1 MKPDA
6 RTALLVSLL
15 GVAAALASSRGALIA
30 LGAVILETLVAGAA
44 WRALALRL
52 IPLASGFALFLLL
65 LPLAP
70 GPVLD
75 VSLKGLAVAV
85 AGVVLGAIVRWIDVV
100 ATLQGL
106 GMPPAAVAFL
116 VILGR
121 HAEGVTA
128 EARQAHLALATRG
141 GFDRLS
147 TLGRSSAILVAR
159 VLDRAL
165 HRADRVA
172 WALELRGFR
181 GRVAGLP
188 RWRPRLSE
196 APFYAIALGLAAVAI
211 TEAGLWRL

>member
-15 GVAAALASSRGALIA
+15 GVAAALASSPGALVA
-30 LGAVILETLVAGAA
+30 LGAVGLEALVAGVA

-52 IPLASGFALFLLL
+52 IPLASGFALLLVL

-85 AGVVLGAIVRWIDVV
+85 AGVVLGAVVSWIDVV
-100 ATLQGL
+100 AALQGL
-106 GMPPAAVAFL
+106 GTPPAAVAFL

-121 HAEGVTA
+121 HAEGVAA

-141 GFDRLS
+141 GFDRPS
-147 TLGRSSAILVAR
+147 NLGRSSAILVAR

-172 WALELRGFR
+172 SALELRGFR
-181 GRVAGLP
+181 GRVASLP
-188 RWRPRLSE
+188 RWRPRVSE
-196 APFYAIALGLAAVAI
+196 APFYAIAVVVATVAAV
-211 TEAGLWRL
+211 EVGRWRH